1 MRLIQLRVLSL
12 MGVCLLVL
20 SSCGRQPIAPGE
32 HSNSIPFDLV
42 VPDGLLQGHYNI
54 ISGTK
59 GEQQESF
66 VNDSIF
72 ILPIWRSYAQFT
84 TTDDSLEFDV
94 LVNFTKLQRHNETD
108 TLRLRSASDT
118 SIRTSDQI
126 WKFREPGEIRDDL
139 IRFKLP
145 ALDLLDTIGPFE
157 AIQTSKATIRSDTAF
172 RLDWKPGNSGGAMK
186 IEWRSENGT
195 IVRDTEDFTG
205 SYIIPAE
212 VMANL
217 RGKGLVI
224 VTRYKT
230 TTDKYKGK
238 DIVATRISQRT
249 YNVTVQ

>member
-1 MRLIQLRVLSL
+1 MVVLA
-12 MGVCLLVL
+12 
-20 SSCGRQPIAPGE
+20 SCGRNPIAPGE
-32 HSNSIPFDLV
+32 NSNRIAFNLI
-42 VPDGLLQGHYNI
+42 VPDGLLQGDYNI

-72 ILPIWRSYAQFT
+72 VLPIWSVYAQFT

-94 LVNFTKLQRHNETD
+94 LVNFTKLQRHDDTD

-118 SIRTSDQI
+118 SIRRGDQI
-126 WKFREPGEIRDDL
+126 WKFREPGEIRTDL
-139 IRFKLP
+139 IRFTLP

-157 AIQTSKATIRSDTAF
+157 TIQAAKSTIRSDTTF
-172 RLDWKPGNSGGAMK
+172 RLNWKPGNSGGAIK
-186 IEWRSENGT
+186 IEWRSDNGT
-195 IVRDTEDFTG
+195 IVRDTKDFEAGYT
-205 SYIIPAE
+205 IPAE

-230 TTDKYKGK
+230 ITDQYKGK
-238 DIVATRISQRT
+238 TIVATRISQRT